1 MFGRRKAP
9 TTRTSTTPSAEETR
23 RLWDQ
28 LRAGAISASDRE
40 EIDAVFARQMP

>member
-9 TTRTSTTPSAEETR
+9 TTRTPLDETR

-28 LRAGAISASDRE
+28 LRAAAISDRDRE
-40 EIDAVFARQMP
+40 EIDAVFSRQMP